1 MARTFMTVS
10 LLIALA
16 VVTGSA
22 QSNVADLR
30 RQVEQRFEMLPIA
43 NGLVLTPRFR
53 TSVRSIEL
61 SNSTIAIDGTPVT
74 GAELAERLGEDANL
88 VLRLSYLDAAA
99 RRALAVGETPAPT
112 GQPGDTTAPTIAEP
126 DILSEQARTPRARR
140 REDVV
145 RIGGSVTIDADES
158 VRGDVVVIGGAAT
171 INGEVDGEVVV
182 VGGSANFGPR
192 ADVRGDVTIVGGGLS
207 RDPAAILRG
216 SVQEVGFGGFPLGGE
231 WTRAATWNWMHGIYP
246 VARLTGT
253 LARVGLLVLLTA
265 LVLFVARQPVEQIA
279 ERVAAD
285 PVKSW
290 FVGFLAE
297 MLFIPVLVMTA
308 IVLVITVIGIP
319 LLVLL
324 PVAVVAALVAMLVGF
339 TAVAY
344 QIGRLLQDRFD
355 ALRSSP
361 YIATFAG
368 ILLIVSPALLAR
380 LVGLTGDLWFMV
392 WPIAAVGFLLEYM
405 AWTAGLGAAAL
416 VRWGRPAVNTTLPN
430 SQLTSGNSLT

>member
-1 MARTFMTVS
+1 VP
-10 LLIALA
+10 LLVTLA
-16 VVTGSA
+16 VLTGSA
-22 QSNVADLR
+22 QSDVDALR
-30 RQVEQRFEMLPIA
+30 RQVEARFEMLPIA
-43 NGLVLTPRFR
+43 DGVVLTPRFR

-61 SNSTIAIDGTPVT
+61 SDSTIAIDGTPVT
-74 GAELAERLGEDANL
+74 GAELAERLGNDASL

-99 RRALAVGETPAPT
+99 RRSLAGGQAAAPPSK
-112 GQPGDTTAPTIAEP
+112 PGDTTAPTVAAPE
-126 DILSEQARTPRARR
+126 ILSDQARTPRARR
-140 REDVV
+140 REDVI
-145 RIGGSVTIDADES
+145 RIGGSVSIDSDET

-182 VGGSANFGPR
+182 VGGSASFGPQ
-192 ADVRGDVTIVGGGLS
+192 ADIRGDVTVVGGGLS
-207 RDPAAILRG
+207 RDPGAVLRG
-216 SVQEVGFGGFPLGGE
+216 SVQEVGFGGFPWHGD
-231 WTRAATWNWMHGIYP
+231 WTRRASWNWMDGIYP

-253 LARVGLLVLLTA
+253 VVRIGLLVLLTA

-279 ERVAAD
+279 DRVAAD
-285 PVKSW
+285 PVKAW

-308 IVLVITVIGIP
+308 IVLTITVIGIP

-344 QIGRLLQDRFD
+344 QIGRLLQDKVD
-355 ALRSSP
+355 ALRNSP
-361 YIATFAG
+361 YAATFAG

-416 VRWGRPAVNTTLPN
+416 TRWGQPQGTGIALPN
-430 SQLTSGNSLT
+430 SQSTIGN